1 MSELTTLRVSIP
13 NEEPVVS
20 KENQLKQHMAKSS
33 AYIPFDK
40 LSPTFQKSVKFYY
53 HRDNEKRPMVTGC
66 VIDMSFGTFKGWAI
80 CHPTKDHV
88 NKKEGRTL
96 ALIRAIAALSEYVLN
111 RWNRT
116 NAGASFTMFP
126 VERPEVN
133 ERLKDM
139 GIYLTAKALGM
150 PKVDKS

>member
-13 NEEPVVS
+13 MDEVN
-20 KENQLKQHMAKSS
+20 
-33 AYIPFDK
+33 
-40 LSPTFQKSVKFYY
+40 PTFRKSVKFFYD
-53 HRDNEKRPMVTGC
+53 RDDEKRPMVTSC
-66 VIDMSFGTFKGWAI
+66 VIDMSFGTFKGWAV
-80 CHPTKDHV
+80 CSPKDHV

-96 ALIRAIAALSEYVLN
+96 AFNRAISALSEYILN
-111 RWNRT
+111 RWNRA
-116 NAGASFTMFP
+116 NANSSFTMFP

-133 ERLKDM
+133 ERLEDM